1 MDVKFQTFLS
11 ELSEQYVGVK
21 VLWLKMLLCGML
33 PIGDLDGIDR
43 NSAMDLFNKLTS
55 HGFIS
60 KTNVTLLLDIARA
73 TNQASAID
81 CIDKYKNTIQSREP
95 SAGGTRLTEFR
106 GALFKALTN
115 VGEDDLKAVIGFY
128 RLGEFRFNNI
138 WDVVYHIEKEGLLDS
153 KEDYETFAKH
163 LNKVAQSCLKETPY
177 QTPSP
182 IPASSLVLEQELSE
196 DFGPCDELKQPNG
209 FSILEVFF
217 AILRSSSKWYDKRNY
232 TDQLRVLYKDKIP
245 SVSALREANGTMD
258 LFTQLENGG
267 HLSATNTKILVD
279 TINVTGTHGVLRVSK
294 HLQDI
299 YDNTDHRVTSFSSYR
314 QSLMQ
319 FGNSLSE
326 SDVRKL
332 IALLNGSGNEWTVI
346 LDLEESGILNEDELQ
361 QFIKLLKENGIRGGA
376 NTLERKRR
384 NTNHPTKC

>member
-196 DFGPCDELKQPNG
+196 DFGPC
-209 FSILEVFF
+209 VFF